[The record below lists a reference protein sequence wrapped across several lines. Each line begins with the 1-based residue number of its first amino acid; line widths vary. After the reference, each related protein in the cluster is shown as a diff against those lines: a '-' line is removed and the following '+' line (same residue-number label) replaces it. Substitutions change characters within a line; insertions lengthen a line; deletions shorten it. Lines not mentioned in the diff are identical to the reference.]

1 MIAKVLLK
9 SAYLLLG
16 QPCMSQ
22 AQIVTFAHYTKE
34 VAMPKITK
42 TFKSWLQGMMRP
54 SWAWSWHEGPH
65 CCAEVVHELSSC
77 LARTA
82 EQQQLLAD
90 AARLLIRG
98 EVSALPCPAITS

>member
-1 MIAKVLLK
+1 MAKVPLK

-22 AQIVTFAHYTKE
+22 AQIMTFAHYTKE

-42 TFKSWLQGMMRP
+42 NFKSWLQGMMRP
-54 SWAWSWHEGPH
+54 ICAWPWHEGPSY
-65 CCAEVVHELSSC
+65 CAEVVHELSSC

-98 EVSALPCPAITS
+98 EVSALPCPAFT

>member
-1 MIAKVLLK
+1 MIAKVPLK
-9 SAYLLLG
+9 SAHLLLE

-22 AQIVTFAHYTKE
+22 AQIITFAHYTKE

-54 SWAWSWHEGPH
+54 SWAWPWHEGPSY
-65 CCAEVVHELSSC
+65 CAEVVHELSSC

-98 EVSALPCPAITS
+98 EVSALPCPAFS